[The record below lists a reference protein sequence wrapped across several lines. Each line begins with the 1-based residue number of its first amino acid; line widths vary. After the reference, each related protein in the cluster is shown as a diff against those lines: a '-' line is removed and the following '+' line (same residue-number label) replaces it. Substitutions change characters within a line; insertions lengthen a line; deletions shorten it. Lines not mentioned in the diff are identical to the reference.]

1 MPKDDG
7 EFYQFVYI
15 SNSKQIRGASIP
27 FQFKRTHLSDFVE
40 VEDQES
46 VVIKS
51 KESAIN
57 DTITEIKSRCAH
69 LSNVNKYKTIPCP
82 TLQQKNLF
90 IFKPFFR
97 LMKPMRN

>member
-1 MPKDDG
+1 MTYYFVLIEFCNLLIAEELPKDDG
-7 EFYQFVYI
+7 EFYQFVYV
-15 SNSKQIRGASIP
+15 SHSKQIRGASIP

-46 VVIKS
+46 VVIKT

-69 LSNVNKYKTIPCP
+69 LSHVNIKIE
-82 TLQQKNLF
+82 F
-90 IFKPFFR
+90 HI
-97 LMKPMRN
+97 